1 MQDIEKII
9 EEAERLQFLGDE
21 GDNRNKLRELFGL
34 EGDGY
39 EISNSPEI
47 LECVLPKAK
56 NVLMRGNKIILA
68 SALDGALW
76 FSAVC
81 AAGYEH
87 GSTSFPSVFGTIFRS
102 RKEALSDAVAE
113 FGDRLADFPKNTP
126 REIKLVETLEKWLK
140 KIEAE
145 NGLLDSEED
154 IPEKD
159 SATDEDTAPLVDANG
174 EVLLFPPS
182 EGVPEDFEDEM
193 RKKAKAARAEAEMK
207 KMYADERKKQATM
220 LAKICDREAHFAQ
233 VQDVVDEARLTSMK
247 HPETVWLAVDTSDN
261 PRVTDIEEWKSIL
274 PRGRAGFALYAAWK
288 GGLRLTKKRFMEL
301 LALPPEDAEM
311 TEEELDAELGAVL
324 AESLEDPGDEMDDLP
339 TPDDG
344 AA

>member
-21 GDNRNKLRELFGL
+21 GDNREKLRKLFEL

-39 EISNSPEI
+39 GISDSPEV

-113 FGDRLADFPKNTP
+113 FGDRLADFPQNTP

-145 NGLLDSEED
+145 NGLLDSGD
-154 IPEKD
+154 DAQDEKD
-159 SATDEDTAPLVDANG
+159 AAPLVDANG
-174 EVLLFPPS
+174 QVLLFPAS
-182 EGVPEDFEDEM
+182 EGIPEDFEDEM
-193 RKKAKAARAEAEMK
+193 RKKAKAARAQAEMK
-207 KMYADERKKQATM
+207 KMFADKRKKQATM

-247 HPETVWLAVDTSDN
+247 RPETVWLAVDTSDN
-261 PRVTDIEEWKSIL
+261 PRVTDIEEWRSIL
-274 PRGRAGFALYAAWK
+274 PKGRASFALYAAWR
-288 GGLRLTKKRFMEL
+288 GGLRLPKKELLAL
-301 LALPPEDAEM
+301 LALPPENALGVETSEEDAPAAP
-311 TEEELDAELGAVL
+311 EEPLPNSPEAPA
-324 AESLEDPGDEMDDLP
+324 DE
-339 TPDDG
+339 G
-344 AA
+344 VA

>member
-21 GDNRNKLRELFGL
+21 GDNREKLRKLFEL

-39 EISNSPEI
+39 GISDSPEV

-113 FGDRLADFPKNTP
+113 FGDRLADFPQNTP

-145 NGLLDSEED
+145 NGLLDSGD
-154 IPEKD
+154 DAQDEKD
-159 SATDEDTAPLVDANG
+159 AAPLVDANG
-174 EVLLFPPS
+174 QVLLFPAS
-182 EGVPEDFEDEM
+182 EGIPEDFEDEM
-193 RKKAKAARAEAEMK
+193 RKKAKAARAQAEMK
-207 KMYADERKKQATM
+207 KMFADKRKKQATM

-247 HPETVWLAVDTSDN
+247 RPETVWLAVDTSDN
-261 PRVTDIEEWKSIL
+261 PRVTDIEEWRSIL
-274 PRGRAGFALYAAWK
+274 PKGRASFALYAAWR
-288 GGLRLTKKRFMEL
+288 GGLRLPKKELLAL
-301 LALPPEDAEM
+301 LALPPENALGVETSEEDAPAAP
-311 TEEELDAELGAVL
+311 EEPLPNSPEPPA
-324 AESLEDPGDEMDDLP
+324 DE
-339 TPDDG
+339 G
-344 AA
+344 VA